1 MTRMAGANP
10 KIAAIFGGGDYGMDY
25 SKMGRNAFAERNAEG
40 LTAMGVDANAAKAG
54 IQADYIRDSAKYKA
68 AMQAPQQSS
77 GGGFGDILGQ
87 VAGIAGGLAGG
98 FGGGGGGG
106 GFSIGDAV
114 GGGMSMN
121 TAKHIG
127 SGGFAETLIG
137 PSGIGPTTLG
147 RW

>member
-10 KIAAIFGGGDYGMDY
+10 KIAAIFGGGDYGMNY
-25 SKMGRNAFAERNAEG
+25 SKMGRNAFAERNAEEM
-40 LTAMGVDANAAKAG
+40 TAMGVDANAAKAG
-54 IQADYIRDSAKYKA
+54 IQADYIRDSAEYKA

-98 FGGGGGGG
+98 FGGGGG
-106 GFSIGDAV
+106 FSAGDANV
-114 GGGMSMN
+114 MGMNMN